1 VSIDCKDCGNFTVGS
16 GRPVITS
23 AVRHDDGSPGVKVKW
38 TTTIP
43 PECILN
49 VTVWSQ
55 YGDHHTSTN
64 VTQTDE
70 ATLSDL
76 RCDTQYDLALRVY
89 HLPTRS
95 AVFSNTVSVYV
106 GVPPTPVNL
115 IAAATANNAGIVASW
130 GWNHGL
136 FQCLYQV
143 QLVYQPEGS
152 DERVIDLG
160 KQLAT
165 ITTLQNLQPNRQYTI
180 YVNTVGT
187 NGTRAQTQNVTLLVG
202 RGI

>member
-1 VSIDCKDCGNFTVGS
+1 MVPFPCCT
-16 GRPVITS
+16 
-23 AVRHDDGSPGVKVKW
+23 
-38 TTTIP
+38 
-43 PECILN
+43 
-49 VTVWSQ
+49 
-55 YGDHHTSTN
+55 
-64 VTQTDE
+64 
-70 ATLSDL
+70 
-76 RCDTQYDLALRVY
+76 
-89 HLPTRS
+89 
-95 AVFSNTVSVYV
+95 
-106 GVPPTPVNL
+106 VPPAPVNL

-152 DERVIDLG
+152 DDRVLDLG

-180 YVNTVGT
+180 YVSTVGT
-187 NGTRAQTQNVTLLVG
+187 NGTKAQTQTVTLLVG